1 MCPLTTQTAGDEAE
15 EAKELALAEQARRNY
30 RKVADW
36 QEDGGVVYK
45 IVVWQLGDIFVVA
58 VPGEPYSELQVR
70 SPAETYCRYSAE
82 TRAAVC
88 KTRRHLPAGDDPR
101 GSTREACHCV
111 RQHKWIINPGLHPAC
126 GGLWLWRVP
135 RQNRGGALSHDSRYV
150 TSLTSSADSILLL
163 FSHFAFLQG

>member
-1 MCPLTTQTAGDEAE
+1 MSGDEAE

-70 SPAETYCRYSAE
+70 SSVETYWRYCFE
-82 TRAAVC
+82 TCAAVRTTC
-88 KTRRHLPAGDDPR
+88 RHLPTGHDP
-101 GSTREACHCV
+101 
-111 RQHKWIINPGLHPAC
+111 
-126 GGLWLWRVP
+126 
-135 RQNRGGALSHDSRYV
+135 
-150 TSLTSSADSILLL
+150 
-163 FSHFAFLQG
+163 